1 MCSSLLSRDKL
12 RVCDRHLALGVWTQ
26 PSEHSLP
33 QTCGRRVRERHG
45 VFVLITPE
53 PEHVV
58 LAPTAVWP
66 WCVCVCR
73 THRVLSLIT
82 SVNVKVSLSAY
93 TPPAS
98 TRVCRLM
105 RQQICQRIEPAFGQ
119 TICHRACQRHGIF
132 HLFTRVSERDSL
144 ITGVD
149 IEVSVLTCAPPLM
162 SGLCL
167 LMLPAEHEVRLA
179 HHGTPWCKRLRLLR
193 TAVSRYRSC
202 PGTLGACFLALDF
215 DCVATFLQLGMLR
228 DASVSC
234 LRSSRA
240 RHWHRL
246 PRTPLSM

>member
-1 MCSSLLSRDKL
+1 MRSSLGSWCLDATIRALS
-12 RVCDRHLALGVWTQ
+12 
-26 PSEHSLP
+26 S

-202 PGTLGACFLALDF
+202 PGTLEHAFWLLTLIVLRLSSSWVCSVTLRCHACGRPARG
-215 DCVATFLQLGMLR
+215 TGT
-228 DASVSC
+228 ASRGHHSAC
-234 LRSSRA
+234 EA
-240 RHWHRL
+240 F
-246 PRTPLSM
+246 P